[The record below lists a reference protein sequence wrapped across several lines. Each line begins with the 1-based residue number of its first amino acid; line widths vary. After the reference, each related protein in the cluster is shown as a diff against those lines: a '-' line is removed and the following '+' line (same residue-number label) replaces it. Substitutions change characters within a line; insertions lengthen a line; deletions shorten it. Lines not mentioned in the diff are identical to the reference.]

1 MCLRR
6 FGIGLK
12 RTLVLLLLS
21 LVVLSHSAYSEVI
34 LTNEQEKAL
43 TQHLDGLE
51 KELKSAKEKL
61 NEQKIELNQAK
72 NELNE
77 VKKELTEAQNSL
89 KESKE
94 TLKGQ
99 KDTLKQ
105 LEKSLKQE
113 RKEQKKAKIKSFC
126 WGLGTGFV
134 VGTVTGIYT
143 SNKFK

>member
-1 MCLRR
+1 MCGK

-12 RTLVLLLLS
+12 KTLVLFLLL
-21 LVVLSHSAYSEVI
+21 LVVLSPSVYSEVI
-34 LTNEQEKAL
+34 LTDEQDKAL
-43 TQHLDGLE
+43 TQHLESLE
-51 KELKSAKEKL
+51 KELSSAKEKL
-61 NEQKIELNQAK
+61 NTQKNELIQAK

-94 TLKGQ
+94 ILNGQ

-113 RKEQKKAKIKSFC
+113 RKEQKKGKIKSFC
-126 WGLGTGFV
+126 WGLGTGFA